1 MIALAA
7 FAILQL
13 APPSADVAY
22 REPQLATSPHLVA
35 LAFGAGNRIY
45 VATSADEGRSFSKP
59 VQVAEAGVLP
69 LTRHRGPRVV
79 ISRGAIVVTAVAGH
93 NAATGHHAHG
103 MAADGDLLAW
113 RSIDGGKTWSEAVR
127 VND

>member
-45 VATSADEGRSFSKP
+45 VATSADEGRSFSKL
-59 VQVAEAGVLP
+59 VQVAQAGVLP
-69 LTRHRGPRVV
+69 LTRRRGRRTCRFTNRRMGPSVSAVIPPPR
-79 ISRGAIVVTAVAGH
+79 SRRTVH
-93 NAATGHHAHG
+93 CKSCCATGSTARG
-103 MAADGDLLAW
+103 
-113 RSIDGGKTWSEAVR
+113 ICT
-127 VND
+127 